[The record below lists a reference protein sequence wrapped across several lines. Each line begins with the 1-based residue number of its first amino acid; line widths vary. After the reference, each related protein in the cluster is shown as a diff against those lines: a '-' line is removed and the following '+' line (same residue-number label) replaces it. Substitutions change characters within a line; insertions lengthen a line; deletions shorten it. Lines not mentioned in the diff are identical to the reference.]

1 MKITCRQKEGEKDFF
16 TIFVDD
22 IEWKDIHKAIFGYN
36 PKIITE
42 ILSKCEI
49 ETDFSSFEFKQIKK
63 YIFRRLSKRN
73 YSSFELQKLLKDR
86 KCSNENSLKAIE
98 EVQSLGIIKD
108 LEWMEIFVKNQ
119 IERKVGPKMIAFKLK
134 NKNVP
139 KEFIDENLQRFVS
152 VDRKI
157 DAIERLINIRYQR
170 LDLNDYHQR
179 NKVIAA
185 ILRKGFDLEDI
196 FKVLDQKQK

>member
-1 MKITCRQKEGEKDFF
+1 MKITCQQKEGEKDFF

-22 IEWKDIHKAIFGYN
+22 VEWKDIHKAIFGYK
-36 PKIITE
+36 PKTITE

-49 ETDFSSFEFKQIKK
+49 EADFPSYELKQIKK

-73 YSSFELQKLLKDR
+73 YSSFELLKLLKERFVSD
-86 KCSNENSLKAIE
+86 ENANLAIQE
-98 EVQSLGIIKD
+98 IQNLGIIKD
-108 LEWMEIFVKNQ
+108 LEWIECFVKNQ
-119 IERKVGPKMIAFKLK
+119 IERKVGPKMIALKLR

-139 KEFIDENLQRFVS
+139 KAFIDENLQKFVS

-157 DAIERLINIRYQR
+157 DAIERLINIRYSK
-170 LDLNDYHQR
+170 LDLSDYHQR

-196 FKVLDQKQK
+196 FRVLDKN